1 MKAVKLGKNVKTSI
15 KNKFIVTRD
24 SKELAAGLG
33 LSPLDAIVWEV
44 KLKMANQIIS
54 SAEGSDLT
62 VTDIANLAG
71 TSRARI
77 TKILKIDTY
86 GISLDVLVRVLGAV
100 LKLKTS
106 SFAKILIF
114 SLFFAIL
121 SLFVVMFTV
130 LNTLSQSS
138 EKQKNNYYSDLLKTI
153 VESHDIKNNIKIF

>member
-44 KLKMANQIIS
+44 KLKMTNQIIS

-77 TKILKIDTY
+77 TKILKNDTH
-86 GISLDVLVRVLGAV
+86 GISLDVLVRVLGA
-100 LKLKTS
+100 LGEEM
-106 SFAKILIF
+106 KITF
-114 SLFFAIL
+114 KKAA
-121 SLFVVMFTV
+121 
-130 LNTLSQSS
+130 
-138 EKQKNNYYSDLLKTI
+138 
-153 VESHDIKNNIKIF
+153 